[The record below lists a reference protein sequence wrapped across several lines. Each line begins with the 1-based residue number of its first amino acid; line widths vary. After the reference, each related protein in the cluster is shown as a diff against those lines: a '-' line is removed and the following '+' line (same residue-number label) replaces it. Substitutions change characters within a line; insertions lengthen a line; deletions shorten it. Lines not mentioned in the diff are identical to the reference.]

1 MQSEPHINQ
10 SNDQDEFKLQSS
22 PKSLQSRDCSFSL
35 DFQNYCDLQ
44 TRLVLLPYD
53 DSECT
58 GAVIN
63 SYQECEQCQEQALGY
78 DADAI
83 LVENKKHSHVEEHKL
98 VDDSGVED
106 SNSNSDGNSNEKT
119 IDKHVAVREEGDLI
133 DSDATQAMSHE
144 EEPQQQ
150 QDTHATQKNDE
161 DKIEIDADNENDD
174 SLAQVNA
181 ENSLP
186 QDVKVA
192 AEVESEGEGEGD
204 TDEISY
210 QNDGSTSTACNGAP
224 SADTRT
230 DNVQDETK
238 LVEEIS
244 NENSSVESTLP
255 QNIEGAVLIRIQG
268 SNEISMDYRTC
279 DFATILNTIR
289 EIGSSPIILHFEH
302 PNTNTM
308 DSCSIDP
315 NGGIECIENKPEE
328 DSKAN
333 GRNNEHDLEHAKAIA
348 GKLQRWG
355 SQFAGEAR
363 KAVIAGR
370 ELAIEKVNEVQHQ
383 RQKETS
389 ESSGAG
395 QQPVRPKQ
403 PLEVDVPKN
412 VQVQNTNGKPRV
424 ETKQDAPCICGMFL
438 QTSSGKCIPLCE
450 ELYAPKRTRNDGEAD
465 ENHDKRRR
473 KNPFRKNPPKI
484 TNTSVLVIR
493 TSAEKPCPTLG
504 YKYQWYRTKQSPIG
518 NDDQELKYDD
528 SWTKLDGATSVV
540 FQPSATDVGFRVK
553 CIVTV
558 LNPPEHAGPLV
569 NFLISAAEIESDKVL
584 YDAALK
590 TFKPM
595 NGDDARICVSSF
607 DNMVGMEGMEN
618 SRIKL
623 DLHTFRSDENEGY
636 RCFFMKAFNSSE
648 VSFTESSLVIMLPSS
663 NFMSI
668 YVLVVLQEPLY
679 GGNEQITNMS
689 VGTYCDKATAFYLK
703 WHSKEQQVERI
714 LKLKAPSR
722 IGTFYIKLV
731 YTVSTNDPLL
741 TMVVKLYSERII
753 SIGTWHSV
761 I

>member
-1 MQSEPHINQ
+1 M
-10 SNDQDEFKLQSS
+10 
-22 PKSLQSRDCSFSL
+22 
-35 DFQNYCDLQ
+35 
-44 TRLVLLPYD
+44 LPYD

-58 GAVIN
+58 GAVIH
-63 SYQECEQCQEQALGY
+63 SFQEYEQCQEQEQGQAAVGS
-78 DADAI
+78 DAETI
-83 LVENKKHSHVEEHKL
+83 LDEIKKCSNVHVEEQHKL
-98 VDDSGVED
+98 VVDESDVED
-106 SNSNSDGNSNEKT
+106 SNIHINNNSNGNGNEKT
-119 IDKHVAVREEGDLI
+119 SDDHAAGQEEEDLI
-133 DSDATQAMSHE
+133 DSDATQAKTHE

-150 QDTHATQKNDE
+150 QDTHATPNNDKNE
-161 DKIEIDADNENDD
+161 IEIDADNENENENDN
-174 SLAQVNA
+174 SLKQINA
-181 ENSLP
+181 ENALP

-192 AEVESEGEGEGD
+192 AEGEGEGD
-204 TDEISY
+204 TDVVPY
-210 QNDGSTSTACNGAP
+210 QNDGSTSIASNGAP

-230 DNVQDETK
+230 DNNVQEETK
-238 LVEEIS
+238 EAEEIEGS
-244 NENSSVESTLP
+244 IAESKLP
-255 QNIEGAVLIRIQG
+255 QKIEGAVLIRIQG
-268 SNEISMDYRTC
+268 SNNEISMDYRTC
-279 DFATILNTIR
+279 DFTTILNTIR
-289 EIGSSPIILHFEH
+289 DIGSSSIVLHFEH
-302 PNTNTM
+302 PNTDTM
-308 DSCSIDP
+308 DGGSSIDP
-315 NGGIECIENKPEE
+315 NGRIECIEDEPEE
-328 DSKAN
+328 DSKAD

-383 RQKETS
+383 RQKEIS
-389 ESSGAG
+389 QSSGAS
-395 QQPVRPKQ
+395 QQPVAVGPKQ
-403 PLEVDVPKN
+403 PLEVDVHVPKN
-412 VQVQNTNGKPRV
+412 IQVQNTNVKPRV
-424 ETKQDAPCICGMFL
+424 ETKQDAPYICGMFL

-450 ELYAPKRTRNDGEAD
+450 ELYAPKRTRNDSEAD
-465 ENHDKRRR
+465 DNQDRRRR

-518 NDDQELKYDD
+518 NDDQELNFDD

-553 CIVTV
+553 CVVTV
-558 LNPPEHAGPLV
+558 SNHPEHAGSLV
-569 NFLISAAEIESDKVL
+569 NFLKSAAEIESDKVL

-618 SRIKL
+618 IRIKL
-623 DLHTFRSDENEGY
+623 DLHTFRSEENEGY

-648 VSFTESSLVIMLPSS
+648 VSSTESNLVFISLVCHSLLIV
-663 NFMSI
+663 MSI

-679 GGNEQITNMS
+679 GVNEQITNMS

-703 WHSKEQQVERI
+703 WHSKEQQIERI

-722 IGTFYIKLV
+722 IGRFHVKNV
-731 YTVSTNDPLL
+731 YTVYSTNDPLL
-741 TMVVKLYSERII
+741 TIIVKLYSERII
-753 SIGTWHSV
+753 SIGTWYSV

>member
-35 DFQNYCDLQ
+35 DFQSYYDLQ

-53 DSECT
+53 DSDCT
-58 GAVIN
+58 GAVIH
-63 SYQECEQCQEQALGY
+63 SFQECEQCQEQALES
-78 DADAI
+78 DIDAI
-83 LVENKKHSHVEEHKL
+83 FDENKKHSHVEEHEL
-98 VDDSGVED
+98 VDASGVED
-106 SNSNSDGNSNEKT
+106 SNSNSDGNSNENT
-119 IDKHVAVREEGDLI
+119 IDENADVREEGDLI
-133 DSDATQAMSHE
+133 DYDSTQAISHE
-144 EEPQQQ
+144 EEPQQEE
-150 QDTHATQKNDE
+150 DNHATPTNDKDE
-161 DKIEIDADNENDD
+161 IEIGADNENEH

-181 ENSLP
+181 ENALP
-186 QDVKVA
+186 QDVKLA
-192 AEVESEGEGEGD
+192 TEVEGEGECECD
-204 TDEISY
+204 TDVIPH
-210 QNDGSTSTACNGAP
+210 QNDGSTSTTCNGAP
-224 SADTRT
+224 SADTII

-238 LVEEIS
+238 LVVEIY
-244 NENSSVESTLP
+244 NENSIAESTLP

-289 EIGSSPIILHFEH
+289 DIGSSPIILHFEH
-302 PNTNTM
+302 PNTDTM
-308 DSCSIDP
+308 DSGSIDL
-315 NGGIECIENKPEE
+315 NGDIECIENKPEE

-333 GRNNEHDLEHAKAIA
+333 GRNNENDLEHAKVIA

-370 ELAIEKVNEVQHQ
+370 ELAIEKVNEVQNQ
-383 RQKETS
+383 RQKEMS
-389 ESSGAG
+389 ETSGAG
-395 QQPVRPKQ
+395 QQPIRPKQ
-403 PLEVDVPKN
+403 PLEMDVPKN
-412 VQVQNTNGKPRV
+412 VQVHNPNGKPRV
-424 ETKQDAPCICGMFL
+424 ETKPDAPCICGMFL

-465 ENHDKRRR
+465 ESHDKRRR

-493 TSAEKPCPTLG
+493 TSAENPCPTLG

-553 CIVTV
+553 CIVTAS
-558 LNPPEHAGPLV
+558 NPPEHTGPLV
-569 NFLISAAEIESDKVL
+569 NFLISAVEIESDKVL

-648 VSFTESSLVIMLPSS
+648 VSSTESSLVLNSLVCYHLLILFLS
-663 NFMSI
+663 MSWL
-668 YVLVVLQEPLY
+668 YYRNPFTEVTSKLQTCQWALV
-679 GGNEQITNMS
+679 
-689 VGTYCDKATAFYLK
+689 ATK
-703 WHSKEQQVERI
+703 QRHS
-714 LKLKAPSR
+714 
-722 IGTFYIKLV
+722 T
-731 YTVSTNDPLL
+731 
-741 TMVVKLYSERII
+741 
-753 SIGTWHSV
+753 
-761 I
+761 